1 MKAGGKMNIQQAKQ
15 EIEHTLKAYCRKDTE
30 GRYLYPVVR
39 QRPVVL
45 MGPPGIGKT
54 AIMEQIARECGVCL
68 VAYAMTHHT
77 RQSAIGLPHIE
88 VKVYDGQTF
97 SVTQYT
103 LSEMVAEIYEQMERT
118 GLHEGILFLDEI
130 NCVSQTLAP
139 TMLQLLQSKT
149 FGSHRVPE
157 GWMIVAAG
165 NPPQYNSAA
174 REFDIATLDR
184 VRMITVEPDL
194 NVWIQYAWRRQIHGA
209 IISYLRIR
217 EDRFYKV
224 EQKHDESTFVTA
236 RGWEDM
242 SELLKSYE
250 TLGLPV
256 SQQLAAQ
263 FLKDEQTALEFGA
276 YYQLYRKYGTDYAIA
291 DIMEGTQAHPE
302 AKIAMAKNAS
312 FEERFTVV
320 NLTLEYLNTQFCKY
334 VREDRRVALLHQTLE
349 TLRSFWK
356 DRQDA
361 DSLRDFLQLQR
372 NALVVKRSVG
382 LIGTDEEKDRRW
394 VLSRLEKYHL
404 TLQSEHITD
413 TKYAFS
419 HIRSLFA
426 CDVEHRAQ
434 TLAGMQSR
442 LARAFSFLEQCFGE
456 GQEMLLF
463 VSGLT
468 RSEEAM
474 AFISLHGCDE
484 YLRRSGLM
492 LYREQEKRLQEAC
505 QALEL

>member
-1 MKAGGKMNIQQAKQ
+1 
-15 EIEHTLKAYCRKDTE
+15 
-30 GRYLYPVVR
+30 
-39 QRPVVL
+39 
-45 MGPPGIGKT
+45 
-54 AIMEQIARECGVCL
+54 
-68 VAYAMTHHT
+68 
-77 RQSAIGLPHIE
+77 
-88 VKVYDGQTF
+88 
-97 SVTQYT
+97 
-103 LSEMVAEIYEQMERT
+103 
-118 GLHEGILFLDEI
+118 
-130 NCVSQTLAP
+130 
-139 TMLQLLQSKT
+139 
-149 FGSHRVPE
+149 
-157 GWMIVAAG
+157 
-165 NPPQYNSAA
+165 
-174 REFDIATLDR
+174 
-184 VRMITVEPDL
+184 
-194 NVWIQYAWRRQIHGA
+194 
-209 IISYLRIR
+209 
-217 EDRFYKV
+217 
-224 EQKHDESTFVTA
+224 
-236 RGWEDM
+236 
-242 SELLKSYE
+242 
-250 TLGLPV
+250 
-256 SQQLAAQ
+256 
-263 FLKDEQTALEFGA
+263 
-276 YYQLYRKYGTDYAIA
+276 
-291 DIMEGTQAHPE
+291 MEGTQAHPE

-320 NLTLEYLNTQFCKY
+320 NLTLEYLNTQSCKY
-334 VREDRRVALLHQTLE
+334 GREDSETPGGTILYKAHQTLE

-356 DRQDA
+356 GRQDA